1 MKTMKNLRRVF
12 KSVIALFMFI
22 ANSNAQ
28 STATASTTAVLVT
41 PISITKVTDMHFGT
55 VAASAT
61 AGTVVLDYA
70 DGRTASGGVSM
81 PAGSSTQK
89 TAVFTVNG
97 EGNSSFAITL
107 PTSGITLTGS
117 VTGSMTVS
125 DFACDL
131 GTTATLSSGIS
142 TLKVKATL
150 NVPANAASGTY
161 SNASGL
167 AVTVNYN

>member
-1 MKTMKNLRRVF
+1 
-12 KSVIALFMFI
+12 
-22 ANSNAQ
+22 
-28 STATASTTAVLVT
+28 
-41 PISITKVTDMHFGT
+41 
-55 VAASAT
+55 
-61 AGTVVLDYA
+61 
-70 DGRTASGGVSM
+70 
-81 PAGSSTQK
+81 
-89 TAVFTVNG
+89 
-97 EGNSSFAITL
+97 
-107 PTSGITLTGS
+107 
-117 VTGSMTVS
+117 MTVS